1 MKEKLLFDCY
11 QEFGWN
17 ISMCLPTVY
26 GHFLNYGHIQSR
38 SFIGTSPF
46 FYFSPDHREQNVRG
60 KKLKGGFMAP
70 LTQLDFDPRRWDE
83 LWTPPPLKDHF
94 ENKEFLYEKPIL
106 VISNKYSKEWR
117 LSDFCTNFLSKQDL
131 RNLFEI
137 FSADYQIIYVRPS
150 YLCPH
155 QGRLNGYH
163 DRMQG
168 PRGNG
173 KGDIEIGVLQEHML
187 KNEFPD
193 VLFFDDLLEQT
204 GLMYNELQLKVF
216 ANCERFI
223 SVAGGSAFLA
233 SYFGGVNVIFR
244 KDGPNPSHRERVY
257 NSGSWLKRLS
267 GSEIVGVSSMHE
279 LLNVSRDIWL

>member
-1 MKEKLLFDCY
+1 MKNKLLFDCY

-17 ISMCLPTVY
+17 ISRCLPIVY
-26 GHFLNYGHIQSR
+26 GHFLDYGNIQSR

-46 FYFSPDHREQNVRG
+46 FYFSPDHRELNVRG
-60 KKLKGGFMAP
+60 KKIKSGYHDP
-70 LTQLDFDPRRWDE
+70 LGELDFDPRRWDK
-83 LWTPPPLKDHF
+83 LWTPPPLKKAF
-94 ENKEFLYEKPIL
+94 KNKEFSYEKPTL
-106 VISNKYSKEWR
+106 VINNKYSKEWR
-117 LSDFCTNFLSKQDL
+117 LRDFCTNFLSVKDL
-131 RNLFEI
+131 RNLFEK

-163 DRMQG
+163 DRLQG

-173 KGDIEIGVLQEHML
+173 KGDIEIGVLQEHTL

-223 SVAGGSAFLA
+223 SVAGGPAFLA

-244 KDGPNPSHRERVY
+244 KDGTNPSVRHRVY
-257 NSGSWLKRLS
+257 SSGSWLKWLS
-267 GSEIVGVSSMHE
+267 GAEIVGVSSVHE
-279 LLNVSRDIWL
+279 LLDVSCGIWL